1 MTNEQINTA
10 IAETCGWECWK
21 ANLEG
26 KRWKSP
32 YANAY
37 FKWRKPWSGCEGQRI
52 YSNTIP
58 DYCGDLNAMREA
70 EKLIPEKGRES
81 AYWFFLREL
90 LDFPDAESDW
100 NGFYFFAAIHSTPL
114 QKAEA
119 FLKVFGKWEE

>member
-1 MTNEQINTA
+1 MTNEQINIA
-10 IAETCGWECWK
+10 IAKQLGLTIVSDGITHCLTPCGPKTEKNPEGCLLEECP
-21 ANLEG
+21 N
-26 KRWKSP
+26 
-32 YANAY
+32 
-37 FKWRKPWSGCEGQRI
+37 
-52 YSNTIP
+52 
-58 DYCGDLNAMREA
+58 YCNNLNAMHKA
-70 EKLIPEKGRES
+70 EKLISEKGKES